1 VKAMGEYQK
10 KDDSAFLFRNQNKNK
25 EVQPDYTGWIKVGG
39 KERRLAAWVKDMKDG
54 SKALSI
60 SVSDK
65 QPPKGEAAGGSKV
78 DDIPF

>member
-1 VKAMGEYQK
+1 MAEFQK
-10 KDDSAFLFRNQNKNK
+10 KEDTGFLFRNQNKSKDN
-25 EVQPDYTGWIKVGG
+25 QPDYTGWIKQDG

-65 QPPKGEAAGGSKV
+65 QPPKVEQGGASS
-78 DDIPF
+78 DANDIPF

>member
-1 VKAMGEYQK
+1 MGEYQK
-10 KDDSAFLFRNQNKNK
+10 KDDTAFLFRNQNKNK
-25 EVQPDYTGWIKVGG
+25 EVQPDYTGWIKIGG

-65 QPPKGEAAGGSKV
+65 QPRKDVNSDGGSKV